1 MRSASTWKATATVIN
16 LPLTEATPLLS
27 CTSGGGD
34 KDVDKVARHVAT
46 DDDVDDDPIVEGG
59 TDLTDG
65 SKTAVAVMFGL
76 FLAIIILFT
85 VKAEAPSNLKKPPNI
100 VFLLSDDQGYGS
112 LKDEVTPFLR
122 GLQTRG
128 VNLVR
133 YYAQEACAPSRMA
146 LLTGRYPLSVG
157 MPDDELAAS
166 KEEGLPLDETTI
178 AEVLQHSGYTTYMFG
193 KWNLGNASPRYVPT
207 ARGFDYFLGFLNG
220 YQFYWSKLIPGEGD
234 TVYRDL
240 SYSDQSCF
248 YMYDATDMEHYSTH
262 LYQDKAVQAIQ
273 LHDFHEKS
281 MFLYVAFQAVH
292 NPFADNQA
300 TFPSGIP
307 DSYVNATVL
316 GRIGETY
323 SEQATLKQYF
333 MAMAI
338 MDSAVESIF
347 KALEQREV
355 MDNTYVIFASDN
367 GGCPGGGGRNY
378 PLRGTKGSLFEG
390 GVRVEAFIFSPL
402 LEVLGTGA
410 YPHLFH
416 VTDWFPTLLDMAGV
430 KYKPAT
436 GYHLDGVSHFTALQ
450 TPAGGPDAPR
460 EYMLYNYYYD
470 PADTS
475 KNLWTGKAAAV
486 RNARYKLIHTFDNK
500 WSGAWY
506 TEGEHYE
513 ADDDFTQVGGCSVT
527 TAISSGTFT
536 HFLFDLDNDPYE
548 ETNLYGLSDVYEAV
562 QDELYAKL
570 DEYTANARP
579 GPQVTSNDLEYVIW
593 EESYNYVVPWDSP
606 EDVSTLIESKA
617 AITYPNHCG
626 LYSKSAASAAPFVNL
641 NANNGYH
648 RRRTA
653 ASETEQQR
661 PRTRTRRMK
670 GVS

>member
-1 MRSASTWKATATVIN
+1 M
-16 LPLTEATPLLS
+16 L
-27 CTSGGGD
+27 
-34 KDVDKVARHVAT
+34 
-46 DDDVDDDPIVEGG
+46 DD
-59 TDLTDG
+59 
-65 SKTAVAVMFGL
+65 S
-76 FLAIIILFT
+76 
-85 VKAEAPSNLKKPPNI
+85 
-100 VFLLSDDQGYGS
+100 
-112 LKDEVTPFLR
+112 
-122 GLQTRG
+122 
-128 VNLVR
+128 VR
-133 YYAQEACAPSRMA
+133 RVYAA
-146 LLTGRYPLSVG
+146 
-157 MPDDELAAS
+157 
-166 KEEGLPLDETTI
+166 LDEKGVT
-178 AEVLQHSGYTTYMFG
+178 
-193 KWNLGNASPRYVPT
+193 
-207 ARGFDYFLGFLNG
+207 
-220 YQFYWSKLIPGEGD
+220 
-234 TVYRDL
+234 
-240 SYSDQSCF
+240 
-248 YMYDATDMEHYSTH
+248 
-262 LYQDKAVQAIQ
+262 
-273 LHDFHEKS
+273 
-281 MFLYVAFQAVH
+281 
-292 NPFADNQA
+292 
-300 TFPSGIP
+300 
-307 DSYVNATVL
+307 
-316 GRIGETY
+316 
-323 SEQATLKQYF
+323 
-333 MAMAI
+333 
-338 MDSAVESIF
+338 
-347 KALEQREV
+347 
-355 MDNTYVIFASDN
+355 DNTYVIFTSDN
-367 GGCPGGGGRNY
+367 GGCPNGGGRNT
-378 PLRGTKGSLFEG
+378 PLRGIKGSLFEG
-390 GVRVEAFIFSPL
+390 GSKVDAFVYSGGLPSAVR
-402 LEVLGTGA
+402 GA
-410 YPHLFH
+410 TYSGLFH

-475 KNLWTGKAAAV
+475 KTLWTGKAAAV

-653 ASETEQQR
+653 AAAAAAAEVVGGASGKEQGWPR
-661 PRTRTRRMK
+661 TRTRTRRMK
-670 GVS
+670 GLS

>member
-1 MRSASTWKATATVIN
+1 MATRKVTATVIN
-16 LPLTEATPLLS
+16 LPMSEATPLLS
-27 CTSGGGD
+27 IDKEAAMMVDAGAVDDGGGD
-34 KDVDKVARHVAT
+34 CDGDGDAGTV
-46 DDDVDDDPIVEGG
+46 VEGG
-59 TDLTDG
+59 TDLTDA
-65 SKTAVAVMFGL
+65 SKTAVAVLFGL

-100 VFLLSDDQGYGS
+100 IFLLSDDQGYGS
-112 LKDEVTPFLR
+112 LKEEVTPFLR

-128 VNLVR
+128 VNLER
-133 YYAQEACAPSRMA
+133 YYSQEACAPTRMA
-146 LLTGRYPLSVG
+146 LLTGRYPLSIG

-273 LHDFHEKS
+273 LHDFYDKS

-316 GRIGETY
+316 GRIGELF
-323 SEQATLKQYF
+323 SGQATLKQYF

-347 KALEQREV
+347 KALEQRGV

-367 GGCPGGGGRNY
+367 GGCPGAGGRNY

-390 GVRVEAFIFSPL
+390 GAHVEAFIYSPL
-402 LEVLGTGA
+402 LEVLGAGP

-430 KYKPAT
+430 KYKPAV
-436 GYHLDGVSHFTALQ
+436 GYHLDGVSHFAALQ
-450 TPAGGPDAPR
+450 TPGGEDAPR
-460 EYMLYNYYYD
+460 EFLLYNYYYD
-470 PADTS
+470 PDDTS

-506 TEGEHYE
+506 TDGEQYD

-548 ETNLYGLSDVYEAV
+548 ETNLYGLSDAYEAV

-570 DEYTANARP
+570 EEYTANARP

-617 AITYPNHCG
+617 AITYPNHCC
-626 LYSKSAASAAPFVNL
+626 LYSKSAASSSPFFRL
-641 NANNGYH
+641 E
-648 RRRTA
+648 R
-653 ASETEQQR
+653 
-661 PRTRTRRMK
+661 
-670 GVS
+670 